1 MHKILSII
9 ASILRTRAFYIALIV
24 FVGLLCLYLF
34 GYRWRPAVQAQF
46 KQRALV
52 SAMENNSSKKW
63 SKLISD
69 DYLDA
74 WDLSKEDAQKGFK
87 ELRKQFLFL
96 SVKQDSDIEIVVD
109 GDTVSLSVYL
119 EIAGRGS
126 PVGEGIKTL
135 VNDLDAPFVFV
146 WRKEG
151 GAPWKWRLIEVRNEA
166 LPTLRGYKPGDF
178 S

>member
-1 MHKILSII
+1 MHNIISII
-9 ASILRTRAFYIALIV
+9 ASVLRTRAFYIALVV
-24 FVGLLCLYLF
+24 FVGLVFLYLF
-34 GYRWRPAVQAQF
+34 GYRWRPSVQAQF

-52 SAMENNSSKKW
+52 SAMEDNSSRKW

-69 DYLDA
+69 DYQDA
-74 WDLSKEDAQKGFK
+74 WDLSKEDAEKGFK

-96 SVKQDSDIEIVVD
+96 SVNQNRDIEIAVD

-119 EIAGRGS
+119 ELAGRGS
-126 PVGEGIKTL
+126 PIGEGIKDL
-135 VNDLDAPFVFV
+135 VNGLEAPFVFV

-151 GAPWKWRLIEVRNEA
+151 GAPWKWRLIEVRNED